1 MALEIE
7 NFSDLQQM
15 IENDTLDDYIMQL
28 LNTYENLGPLPGLLL
43 PMLEAFLPF
52 LPLFVFVLANSMA
65 YGLLE
70 GFLFSWAGAVVG
82 AILVFTLIRR
92 LGQTRLFQF
101 IRRNK
106 QVKKVMSWLERHG
119 FGLLFLLLCFPFSPS
134 AVINVVVALSR
145 VSYQQFFLA
154 VILGKAVMI
163 FTISYVGHS
172 ITSFATQ
179 PMKTIVVG
187 IGTALF
193 WMLGKYIEKR
203 LHKAEKIEQE
213 KQ

>member
-106 QVKKVMSWLERHG
+106 QVKKVMSWAGKARIWLIV
-119 FGLLFLLLCFPFSPS
+119 FAVMFPVFAVSSHQCGGGAFQGQLS
-134 AVINVVVALSR
+134 AVFSCCNIGQGSDDFHDIIRRTQHYILCNPTDENHSR
-145 VSYQQFFLA
+145 RNRNSPVLDA
-154 VILGKAVMI
+154 
-163 FTISYVGHS
+163 
-172 ITSFATQ
+172 
-179 PMKTIVVG
+179 
-187 IGTALF
+187 
-193 WMLGKYIEKR
+193 W
-203 LHKAEKIEQE
+203 KIH
-213 KQ
+213 